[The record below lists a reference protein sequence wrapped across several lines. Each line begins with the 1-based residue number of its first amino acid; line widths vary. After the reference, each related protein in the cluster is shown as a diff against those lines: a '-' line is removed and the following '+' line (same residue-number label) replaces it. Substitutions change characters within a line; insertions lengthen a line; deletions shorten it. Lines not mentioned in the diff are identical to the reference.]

1 MIDIIK
7 YILKFILICV
17 IVYFLIVFL
26 ILFKKDDERISYSC
40 DFLIKILVF
49 FIKAYLVLML
59 CFALLNERY

>member
-7 YILKFILICV
+7 YILKFILICF

-26 ILFKKDDERISYSC
+26 ILFKNKHCNCKKNMDE
-40 DFLIKILVF
+40 LIKILVF

-59 CFALLNERY
+59 CFALLCSC

>member
-26 ILFKKDDERISYSC
+26 ILFKNNLYNCKKNMDE
-40 DFLIKILVF
+40 LIKILVF
-49 FIKAYLVLML
+49 FVKAYLIVML
-59 CFALLNERY
+59 CFALLCSC